1 MKRFKEKWG
10 ITSNFQLV
18 IILIVFS
25 VTGSVAV
32 WVAKPVLDL
41 VGLDKEALS
50 PWVFWPI
57 RIFIIFPIYQ
67 VLIVLI
73 GAIFGQFKF
82 FWAFEKKMLVR
93 LGFKQ
98 FKDRE

>member
-10 ITSNFQLV
+10 ITSNFQLA
-18 IILIVFS
+18 IILLVFS